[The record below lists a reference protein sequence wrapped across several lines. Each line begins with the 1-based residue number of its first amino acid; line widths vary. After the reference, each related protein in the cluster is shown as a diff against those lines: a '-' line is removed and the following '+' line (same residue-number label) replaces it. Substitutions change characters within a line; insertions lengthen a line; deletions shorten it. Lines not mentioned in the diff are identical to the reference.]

1 MRAYVCMCLRPYLAT
16 VPAVSTLSLRL
27 VPDSR
32 KMLYGSSVSL
42 VGAINVRAPKYPTN
56 SRHFLCLV
64 NGVVWVRGHTSF
76 IRRNIS
82 KQVEERSRF
91 EIFCPMSPL
100 MNRFRKWRN
109 DTRLIRALPWELY
122 GPGVNCRR

>member
-1 MRAYVCMCLRPYLAT
+1 MCLRPYLAT

-64 NGVVWVRGHTSF
+64 NGVVWVRGRAPLFVETQAQTS
-76 IRRNIS
+76 
-82 KQVEERSRF
+82 SR
-91 EIFCPMSPL
+91 IFCAVTFNES
-100 MNRFRKWRN
+100 FSKV
-109 DTRLIRALPWELY
+109 EK
-122 GPGVNCRR
+122 